1 MHHSSSTKDPPYFVG
16 MQLFIQNVN
25 VFPDP
30 VGASVSK
37 SLPLSCVNMASSC
50 QVQGLQPKQ
59 AFTAVPPKTTIA
71 QQTCML
77 KEKMSKEE

>member
-1 MHHSSSTKDPPYFVG
+1 
-16 MQLFIQNVN
+16 
-25 VFPDP
+25 
-30 VGASVSK
+30 
-37 SLPLSCVNMASSC
+37 MASSC